1 MSIPLTNSNEY
12 AYDSFITVKNNY
24 MLMKKTALIFTL
36 GLSAFTLQSQAQK
49 TVSIPVKTLDSAQK
63 TVGAGKLGVYEKVL
77 PKGTKTSAG
86 MFTTHYTGQKW
97 YFEIPDSLL
106 GRYLLTVTR
115 YVSTAQG
122 MDSYGGEKINEQT
135 IYFEKGNNN
144 NLFVRALVYRQ
155 EVMKN
160 SGPLYKA
167 VMNSQENPIFG
178 SFDIKTINPKTGSY
192 VIDVTDLFKKD
203 VSAIAFTT
211 EEKSSKKLGA
221 LADDRSF
228 IEAVHAYPI
237 NIEVKTTKTYSTSA
251 GSAPAGAQTGFVTL
265 RLNTSVVLLPKIP
278 MQKRIADERVGYFSN
293 KYVLFDEDKQR
304 TTAKFFIQRYRL
316 EPKEKDLEK
325 YKKGILVEPKKQI
338 VYYIDPAT
346 PKKWRPY
353 LIQGINDWQKAFEQA
368 GFKNAIVGKEWP
380 EADTSMSLE
389 DARFSVLRYFASEKA
404 NAYGPRISDP
414 RSGEIIESH
423 VGWYHNVMKL
433 VHNWYMVQAGPL
445 DARARK
451 MNFDDELMGELI
463 RFVSSH
469 EIGHTL
475 GLRHNMGAS
484 SQTPVEKLRD
494 KAWVEK
500 NGHTVSIMDYAR
512 FNYVAQPEDHIG
524 PKGIYARIGAYD
536 KWAIDFGYRYID
548 QKAGEYAEEQL
559 MGKMV
564 TDTLTA
570 HPNLWFGGEGKDED
584 PRSQAED
591 LGDDAIKASDY
602 GIKNLKRV
610 VANLIKWTYEPGDHY
625 DNLAELHKEVVR
637 QYSRYLFHVMKNIGN
652 RSITV
657 RSVDEPGVVYEEMST
672 NRLKSAVGYLNRQL
686 FNPPL
691 WLYPTEIKKL
701 INTKGMEEIS
711 DNQTQALNVMLSP
724 GLLFNL
730 EQKALNATDAYP
742 VSAYLADLLPMIWKV
757 PAGTI
762 EQQAYVRSM
771 QRSYL
776 EKVGMLINPKDVA
789 DGKAMN
795 NAQRSDVRLEA
806 IVHLKAIREK
816 TKVLVAQSSGINK
829 LHLED
834 ITEQINKILKKSTQ
848 NP

>member
-1 MSIPLTNSNEY
+1 MKFKLTLAICAIS
-12 AYDSFITVKNNY
+12 
-24 MLMKKTALIFTL
+24 
-36 GLSAFTLQSQAQK
+36 LSGFAQK
-49 TVSIPVKTLDSAQK
+49 PAVPKTDSTAKKPVEYKKIIPENAKGQRGLFDVKQVD
-63 TVGAGKLGVYEKVL
+63 
-77 PKGTKTSAG
+77 
-86 MFTTHYTGQKW
+86 QKW
-97 YFEIPDSLL
+97 FFEVPDSLL

-144 NLFVRALVYRQ
+144 NLFLKGLVYRQ
-155 EVMKN
+155 EVMDAN
-160 SGPLYKA
+160 GPFSKA
-167 VMNSQENPIFG
+167 VMQSQENPIIAA
-178 SFDIKTINPKTGSY
+178 FDIKTINPKTGNY
-192 VIDVTDLFKKD
+192 VIEVTDLFKKD
-203 VSAIAFTT
+203 VSAISFTT
-211 EEKSSKKLGA
+211 EEKGSKKLSG
-221 LADDRSF
+221 LLDDRSF
-228 IEAVHAYPI
+228 IERVNAYPI

-265 RLNTSVVLLPKIP
+265 RLNTSLVLLPKLP
-278 MQKRIADERVGYFSN
+278 MQKRIADERVGYFAN

-304 TTAKFFIQRYRL
+304 TSDKFFIQRYRL
-316 EPKEKDLEK
+316 EPKDQDIEK

-353 LIQGINDWQKAFEQA
+353 LIKGINDWQKAFEEA

-380 EADTSMSLE
+380 EADTTMSLE

-433 VHNWYMVQAGPL
+433 VHNWYMIQAGPL
-445 DARARK
+445 DPRARK
-451 MNFDDELMGELI
+451 MEFDDELMGDLI

-494 KAWVEK
+494 KKWVEK

-512 FNYVAQPEDHIG
+512 FNYVAQPEDHISS
-524 PKGIYARIGAYD
+524 KGIYPRIGAYD
-536 KWAIDFGYRYID
+536 KWAINFGYRYFNRKGD
-548 QKAGEYAEEQL
+548 AYAEEKIL
-559 MGKMV
+559 SKMV
-564 TDTLTA
+564 TDTLKA
-570 HPNLWFGGEGKDED
+570 HPQLWFGGEGKDED
-584 PRSQAED
+584 PRSQSED
-591 LGDDAIKASDY
+591 LGDDAVAASDY

-610 VANLIKWTYEPGDHY
+610 VSNLIQWSYEPGDHY
-625 DNLAELHKEVVR
+625 DNLSELHKEVVR
-637 QYSRYLFHVMKNIGN
+637 QYGRYLYHVVKNIGN
-652 RSITV
+652 RKITK
-657 RSVDEPGVVYEEMST
+657 RSVDEGGIVYTDMSK
-672 NRLKSAVGYLNRQL
+672 LQVKKAVDYINRQL
-686 FNPPL
+686 FTPPL
-691 WLYPTEIKKL
+691 WLYPKNITQL
-701 INTKGMEEIS
+701 IDSKAMEDIS
-711 DNQTQALNVMLSP
+711 DNQTQVLNMLLSP
-724 GLLFNL
+724 GMLFNL
-730 EQKALNATDAYP
+730 GQKALSSADPYP
-742 VSAYLADLLPMIWKV
+742 VNEYLATLLPMIWRL
-757 PAGTI
+757 PSGTA
-762 EQQAYVRSM
+762 EEQAYVRSL

-776 EKVGMLINPKDVA
+776 EKIGMLVNPKDVEE
-789 DGKAMN
+789 GKAMN

-806 IVHLKAIREK
+806 KRHLNNIREK
-816 TKVLVAQSSGINK
+816 VQQLLPQSEGINK

-834 ITEQINKILKKSTQ
+834 VIVQIDKIIKKASV